1 MSVQAYQ
8 TSLSRAE
15 NPRQTEYRLL
25 GQVTQALIDA
35 KQLDRYEFSKRAHA
49 LDWNR
54 RVWSAFA
61 SDCGAE
67 GNGLPDALR
76 AGIIS
81 LSIFVSKHSS
91 AVLRDGAE
99 IEPLIDINKM
109 IMQGLAQSAENA
121 AATQTSAA

>member
-8 TSLSRAE
+8 RSVSRAE
-15 NPRQTEYRLL
+15 DPRHTEYRLL
-25 GQVTQALIDA
+25 GLVTKALIGA
-35 KQLDRYEFSKRAHA
+35 RELERFEFSKLADA

-61 SDCGAE
+61 ADCAAE
-67 GNGLPDALR
+67 GNALSPELR

-91 AVLRDGAE
+91 AVLREGAE

-109 IMQGLAQSAENA
+109 IMQGLEQQKADGAQSAPA
-121 AATQTSAA
+121 A